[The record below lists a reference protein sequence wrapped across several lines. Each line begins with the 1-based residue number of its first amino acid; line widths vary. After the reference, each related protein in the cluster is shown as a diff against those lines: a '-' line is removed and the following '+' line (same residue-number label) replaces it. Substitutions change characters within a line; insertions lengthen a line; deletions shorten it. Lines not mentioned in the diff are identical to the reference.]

1 MRLDYKWQAALI
13 TALGLFMAVLDN
25 TIVSVAL
32 PQMAHTFHTDIST
45 ITWVATAYFLAQAA
59 VIPVTGYLSDRI
71 GSKTV
76 FLSALA
82 LFTIGSA
89 LCAIS
94 PSHTL
99 LIAFRVLQG
108 IGGGALF
115 PTAFAI
121 IYRVF
126 PPEERG
132 PASAVIGVPILLA
145 PAFGPTLG
153 GYLTTTFDW
162 HAIFTI
168 NIPIGIIAFTLAAIF
183 LRGRAADRAAMGGE
197 IAASQRFD
205 LLGLVLAMGGF
216 TTLVYGI
223 TEAGTQGWGDRTV
236 DIYLAIGAVLLIAFV
251 IVELRSNDP
260 VMDMRL
266 FKNYTF
272 TISNVLM
279 WALGAFLFGSLF
291 LLPYFFEQ
299 VEGLTPLSAGEILIS
314 QG

>member
-32 PQMAHTFHTDIST
+32 PQMADAFHTDIST

-71 GSKTV
+71 GTKTV

-82 LFTIGSA
+82 VFTIGSG

-94 PSHTL
+94 PTHTA

-108 IGGGALF
+108 VGGGALF

-126 PPEERG
+126 PPAERG

-153 GYLTTTFDW
+153 GFLTTTFDW

-168 NIPIGIIAFTLAAIF
+168 NLPIGVIAFTLAAVF
-183 LRGRAADRAAMGGE
+183 LRGRAADRVAMGE
-197 IAASQRFD
+197 EPVASRSFD
-205 LLGLVLAMGGF
+205 LLGSGAGDGRLHDAGVWHHRGRSKWSGRPHRADISGPRHCLADC
-216 TTLVYGI
+216 LRHH
-223 TEAGTQGWGDRTV
+223 RT
-236 DIYLAIGAVLLIAFV
+236 
-251 IVELRSNDP
+251 
-260 VMDMRL
+260 
-266 FKNYTF
+266 
-272 TISNVLM
+272 
-279 WALGAFLFGSLF
+279 AL
-291 LLPYFFEQ
+291 E
-299 VEGLTPLSAGEILIS
+299 
-314 QG
+314 